1 MASTF
6 SKAKSLTSSNR
17 ISLAGSF
24 LESGKITN
32 REENLLMTWFD
43 VIKYP
48 LSVIKKP
55 VPIEILSLGLTCG
68 EEDSRGGGD
77 KARGGGNS
85 AHKNSI

>member
-6 SKAKSLTSSNR
+6 SKARSLTSSNR

-24 LESGKITN
+24 LASGKITN

-55 VPIEILSLGLTCG
+55 VPIEILSLALTCG

-77 KARGGGNS
+77 KARGGGEFCP
-85 AHKNSI
+85 